1 MPAQDGVSED
11 TEGSELAN
19 HISDELV
26 RHHGMQP
33 LNSEEKRAI
42 LRMNPRDLYAP
53 DVAQRIQQMVEAMQN
68 EGAKPDP

>member
-26 RHHGMQP
+26 HHHGTQP
-33 LNSEEKRAI
+33 LNAEEKRAV
-42 LRMNPRDLYAP
+42 LRMHPRDLYEP
-53 DVAQRIQQMVEAMQN
+53 DVAQRIQQMVEAMRN
-68 EGAKPDP
+68 EDAKPT